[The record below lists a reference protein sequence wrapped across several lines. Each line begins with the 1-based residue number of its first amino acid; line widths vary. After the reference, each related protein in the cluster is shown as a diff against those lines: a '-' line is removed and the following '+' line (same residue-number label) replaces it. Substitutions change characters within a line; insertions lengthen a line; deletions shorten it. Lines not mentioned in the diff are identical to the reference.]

1 MTLDETSRH
10 LLRNYQAP
18 ASVGSSQAV
27 TAVTLTNDTE
37 TEDNLNAVAHR
48 LRGQLPYSDDCDD
61 ADDLV
66 GIPHDPSG
74 SITGLDYT
82 LNAETPSRNAT
93 STYVEDGHEDF
104 PPFPLF
110 TRGRS
115 RRRRTPRGFLGN
127 TLDMSSITTSGG
139 ELVIHSDIPLSVLT
153 SYAYI

>member
-61 ADDLV
+61 ADSYSYAFADEV
-66 GIPHDPSG
+66 
-74 SITGLDYT
+74 
-82 LNAETPSRNAT
+82 
-93 STYVEDGHEDF
+93 
-104 PPFPLF
+104 
-110 TRGRS
+110 
-115 RRRRTPRGFLGN
+115 
-127 TLDMSSITTSGG
+127 TSGAMLKCG
-139 ELVIHSDIPLSVLT
+139 DPNCECF
-153 SYAYI
+153 